1 MAEDKAH
8 THTAY
13 ALQRQGRRYDEWLEI
28 GRARREVSGVIHLF
42 LNRTPIGGFTGYA
55 YLAPIGTQPPEPEPS
70 PQRPSAHG
78 SAEDSDQET

>member
-1 MAEDKAH
+1 MSEDKAP

-13 ALQRQGRRYDEWLEI
+13 ALQRQGRRYGEWLEI

-55 YLAPIGTQPPEPEPS
+55 YLAPIGTQPPDPEPA
-70 PQRPSAHG
+70 PQRPSALG
-78 SAEDSDQET
+78 SPEDPDEKT